1 MTFRDVIKKNFLGD
15 LERYLSYFL
24 SGVFC
29 VAMFFTY
36 STLILLDEITKS
48 VDTYPMDFLM
58 ITTCFITM
66 IFSIFFI
73 NYSHGNFVRNKK
85 KELATY
91 MVLGMDEKDGVKLLA
106 VQTAFIAFASIIVGM
121 ITGVLFSRLFQLIA
135 LRIVDIDS
143 LDFRLSGYNFLVTFL
158 VFALI
163 YAICFAGSV
172 IKLRKS
178 DISNILKDKRIKEGK
193 EFKTHTIVLFIIGIV
208 LLAFSLIFLYF
219 VAGDVTINYKPWVVI
234 TFLST
239 GYVGLFLIIRYGI
252 CCMIHFQKK
261 RKSYYNN
268 MLSVTGMDYKFS
280 QNTKIIMILSLLAS
294 MIVLLVGS
302 PIALLKIST
311 DIAED
316 SSEDIEYLVQADADS
331 EAFTSIVDKENI
343 LSDEVMDISYVTNAE
358 GKIAPVVK
366 ASDYNQKYG
375 TDFAPENGCVQI
387 ITISWV
393 PGNNGYAVGKNI
405 EFFSGEK
412 SLTFTV
418 DAFVKG
424 DFECVNVF
432 NACIVCVISDE
443 DYTSMSDEF
452 IHGRLHKIDIGN
464 NWKDSEDT
472 FNELKAAIGEDGVV
486 NARISQYKTLI
497 HGYSM
502 FLFTSCSMC
511 LMFFVSTGFVLY
523 FKQYNDIEDDKKQ
536 YVQLFKMGISDKM
549 IQSSIKKKMAV
560 VYFTPLFGSVM
571 GLAIM
576 YYLSSLFDGGNIVT
590 GFMSKG
596 IIGLILYAGS
606 QILFYIIL
614 KTKYIR
620 DVVH

>member
-412 SLTFTV
+412 SFTFTV

-523 FKQYNDIEDDKKQ
+523 FKPYNDIEDDKKQ

-576 YYLSSLFDGGNIVT
+576 YYLSSLFGGGNIVT

>member
-412 SLTFTV
+412 SFTFTV

-472 FNELKAAIGEDGVV
+472 FNELKAAIGEDGAV
-486 NARISQYKTLI
+486 NARIS
-497 HGYSM
+497 
-502 FLFTSCSMC
+502 
-511 LMFFVSTGFVLY
+511 
-523 FKQYNDIEDDKKQ
+523 
-536 YVQLFKMGISDKM
+536 
-549 IQSSIKKKMAV
+549 
-560 VYFTPLFGSVM
+560 
-571 GLAIM
+571 
-576 YYLSSLFDGGNIVT
+576 
-590 GFMSKG
+590 
-596 IIGLILYAGS
+596 
-606 QILFYIIL
+606 
-614 KTKYIR
+614 
-620 DVVH
+620 

>member
-143 LDFRLSGYNFLVTFL
+143 LEFRLSGYNFLVTFL

-178 DISNILKDKRIKEGK
+178 DISNILKEKRIKEGK

-472 FNELKAAIGEDGVV
+472 FNELKAAIGEYGVV

-576 YYLSSLFDGGNIVT
+576 YYLSSLFGGGNIVT